1 MMEEDNIINSLH
13 FQKINRE
20 LQEICKYSPNM
31 RRSLMQ
37 AMQSSSFFDA
47 ICHTTFSIQ
56 THYLRAFLSGGRAGE
71 VKNFFFP
78 SKQENVEANLQR
90 ESMHGEM

>member
-1 MMEEDNIINSLH
+1 MEENIINSLH

-20 LQEICKYSPNM
+20 LQEICKYSSNM
-31 RRSLMQ
+31 RHSLMQ

-47 ICHTTFSIQ
+47 LCHTTFLIQ
-56 THYLRAFLSGGRAGE
+56 THSPSVFEWREGRRGQEFFLL
-71 VKNFFFP
+71 
-78 SKQENVEANLQR
+78 SKQENVEANLRR